1 LRPRARFENASIDSN
16 WRARPVLRRDQPAM
30 TLLLGALIAVAPLA
44 MDIYLASMPSMTR
57 ALSATPE
64 QVQLTLSLYMY
75 GWGAAQIFVGPLADR
90 YGRRPV
96 VIAGLAL
103 FVAASGVCAGARN
116 IETLIGARVVQAI
129 GMATVAVVPRA
140 VVRDL
145 YSGERA
151 ARMLS
156 LMGVVLGIAPIVA
169 PIIGSHLHVW
179 FGWQANF
186 IFVTAYGAIALYF
199 VVTALPETISAKNA
213 LATRPAMI
221 VASYRR
227 LLRSKSYVGYLLVAA
242 FASSGLFAF
251 LAGSAF
257 VFVSVIGTGERGF
270 GLLFGAVMLG
280 NITGSIL
287 GSRLI
292 ARLGIDRM
300 IRYSTWVMLAAGLVL
315 AALAW
320 ARVAHPAAI
329 VAPMFVFMVAL
340 MTTMPPATAGA
351 LTPFP
356 DISGGAASLL
366 LFCQFLT
373 ASTAALLV
381 GLTFDGT
388 QRPMATAIA
397 ITSALTFAAFRLFV
411 RERKNSPA

>member
-1 LRPRARFENASIDSN
+1 M
-16 WRARPVLRRDQPAM
+16 LRRDQPAM

-57 ALSATPE
+57 ALSATAE

-75 GWGAAQIFVGPLADR
+75 AWGGSQIFVGPLTDR
-90 YGRRPV
+90 FGRRPLL
-96 VIAGLAL
+96 IAGLAV
-103 FVAASGVCAGARN
+103 FVAASAVCAASRT
-116 IETLIGARVVQAI
+116 IETLIAARVVQAI
-129 GMATVAVVPRA
+129 GMSTVAVVPRA

-186 IFVTAYGAIALYF
+186 VLVTVYGAIALAC
-199 VVTALPETISAKNA
+199 VVVALPETLQSKNRR
-213 LATRPAMI
+213 ATDPAF
-221 VASYRR
+221 VLGNYLR
-227 LLRSKSYVGYLLVAA
+227 LLQSGRYVGYLLVAA

-280 NITGSIL
+280 NIIGSIA
-287 GSRLI
+287 GSRLVS
-292 ARLGIDRM
+292 RLGIDRM
-300 IRYSTWVMLAAGLVL
+300 IRYSTWLMLLAGLAV

-329 VAPMFVFMVAL
+329 VVPMFVFMIAL
-340 MTTMPPATAGA
+340 MTTMPQATAGA

-356 DISGGAASLL
+356 DISGSAASLL
-366 LFCQFLT
+366 LFCQFVL
-373 ASTAALLV
+373 ASTAALIV

-388 QRPMATAIA
+388 ERPMASAIA
-397 ITSALTFAAFRLFV
+397 VTSTLTFVAFRLLV
-411 RERKNSPA
+411 RQRNA